1 MKFDCKGSCDGTFI
15 CIIRIRNKE
24 IENTEHW
31 QTFQKDLKFLY
42 QCELNERVCDKHAA
56 ACSFLRGA
64 LV

>member
-31 QTFQKDLKFLY
+31 QTFQKDF
-42 QCELNERVCDKHAA
+42 EV
-56 ACSFLRGA
+56 
-64 LV
+64 LVAVWVKGKSLW